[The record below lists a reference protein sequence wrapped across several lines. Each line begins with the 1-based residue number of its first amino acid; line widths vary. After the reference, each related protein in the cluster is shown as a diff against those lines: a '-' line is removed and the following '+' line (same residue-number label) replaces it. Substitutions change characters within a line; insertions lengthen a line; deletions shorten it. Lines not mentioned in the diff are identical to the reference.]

1 MARLGRLS
9 FYDSGNYSMNDG
21 GLETGFL
28 EYRRRSG
35 IQPSSHFF
43 SYNSRVL
50 TSSPSPA
57 TRLCFDTT
65 HDGFYKFKG
74 PLWSFT
80 GKEAGHGHFSDFKK
94 GSPNGQGLV

>member
-1 MARLGRLS
+1 MMGGWRRDFLS
-9 FYDSGNYSMNDG
+9 KEGDPEYSHQVIFF
-21 GLETGFL
+21 LITPGFL
-28 EYRRRSG
+28 TV
-35 IQPSSHFF
+35 HH
-43 SYNSRVL
+43 
-50 TSSPSPA
+50 SPA

-94 GSPNGQGLV
+94 GSPNGKGLV